1 LGRPYLR
8 PRWLPEF
15 STRMSAVWDSRRKTP
30 VPMSER
36 VREPADLDPAV
47 PDHRGEDIEADID
60 PARAPGHQPVCSRP
74 PDPLLLQRMD
84 CLDRGPV
91 AIAASG
97 LDLAED
103 HDPASPQDE
112 VELAAGA
119 PVVTVED
126 VVPAPPVRGGREILS
141 GASEPG
147 ARVHGADARRW
158 VRRKLALE
166 PGRFRK
172 HVPFRQ
178 LREFLDV
185 EVAERDNLYL

>member
-1 LGRPYLR
+1 MAEKTSKRTSIRPGRR
-8 PRWLPEF
+8 ATSQF
-15 STRMSAVWDSRRKTP
+15 AAARRI
-30 VPMSER
+30 R
-36 VREPADLDPAV
+36 CCF
-47 PDHRGEDIEADID
+47 RG
-60 PARAPGHQPVCSRP
+60 
-74 PDPLLLQRMD
+74 LD

-126 VVPAPPVRGGREILS
+126 VVPAPPVIGGREILS